1 MQWCTKIDTYRVYG
15 EDGCTSVPPS
25 RRCTST
31 TTVILKYHHNKQSW
45 PTNHSA
51 QIYTLAGLN
60 WFHTHS
66 CHGGRQGSCHGGHHC
81 GCHGGG
87 RGRHGMVAVIVTVMM
102 VVVMM
107 VVTSLS
113 HLLNW
118 LAEICSPIP
127 PTHPPTPICLPQSIS
142 SVSRV

>member
-1 MQWCTKIDTYRVYG
+1 MTHIGFMVKMD
-15 EDGCTSVPPS
+15 VPVPS

-87 RGRHGMVAVIVTVMM
+87 RDRHVMVAVIVTVMM

-113 HLLNW
+113 HLFNW
-118 LAEICSPIP
+118 LWCCGGRSKFCSP
-127 PTHPPTPICLPQSIS
+127 PTHPPTHQPQSASLEASQVCIG
-142 SVSRV
+142 RV